1 LQSNTI
7 ICKFALKINIMPKIS
22 SKGVKMPESPIRKL
36 VPFAE
41 NAKKNGKSVFHLN
54 IGQPDIKTPEV
65 ALDAVRNSEI
75 EVLAYSRSEG
85 SDTYRNKLA
94 RYYSEHDIMVDQEDI
109 IITTGGSEALSF
121 VMGSIADSGDEV
133 IIPEPFYA
141 NYNGFATAN
150 GVKVVPVAS
159 SIEENFALPPIS
171 SIEDL
176 ISSKTK
182 AILICNPGNPTGYL
196 YSKQELEQ
204 LKELVLKHDIYLI
217 ADEVYREF
225 AYDGAKHISVMSFEG
240 LENHSIMIDSVSK
253 RYSMCGARVGCIVT
267 KNKELRNTALKFAQA
282 RLSPPTYAQIASEA
296 ALETPKSYFDEVQKE
311 YVKRRDTLIGALEK
325 IEGVKVAKPKGAFY
339 CVVELPIDNADDF
352 AQWLL
357 EEFDVN
363 GETVMVAPASGFYSS
378 PGMGLNQ
385 IRIAYVLKQS
395 DLLKSVNIIEQGLKT
410 YKNA

>member
-1 LQSNTI
+1 
-7 ICKFALKINIMPKIS
+7 MPKIS

-41 NAKKNGKSVFHLN
+41 NAKKNGKKVFHLN

-65 ALDAVRNSEI
+65 ALDAVKNSGI

-94 RYYSEHDIMVDQEDI
+94 KYYADHEIHVDQEDI

-159 SIEENFALPPIS
+159 TIEENFALPPIS

-176 ISSKTK
+176 ISPKTK

-204 LKELVLKHDIYLI
+204 LKELVLKHDLYLI

-225 AYDGAKHISVMSFEG
+225 AYDGAQHISVMSFEG

-296 ALETPKSYFDEVQKE
+296 ALDTPKSYFEDVQRE
-311 YVKRRDTLIGALEK
+311 YVKRRDTLIESLEK

-339 CVVELPIDNADDF
+339 CVVELPVSNADDF

-363 GETVMVAPASGFYSS
+363 GETVMVAPASGFYST

-385 IRIAYVLKQS
+385 IRIAYVLKES
-395 DLLKSVNIIEQGLKT
+395 DLLKSVNILDKGLKA

>member
-1 LQSNTI
+1 
-7 ICKFALKINIMPKIS
+7 MPKIS